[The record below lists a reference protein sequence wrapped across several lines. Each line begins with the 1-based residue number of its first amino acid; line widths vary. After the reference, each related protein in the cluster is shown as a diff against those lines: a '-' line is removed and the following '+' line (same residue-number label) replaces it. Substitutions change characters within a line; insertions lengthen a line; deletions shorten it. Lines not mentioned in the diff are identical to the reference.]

1 MNKSVTKMLPNNKK
15 SQYLLAFLLYGA
27 SEEN

>member
-1 MNKSVTKMLPNNKK
+1 MNKSVTKMLPKHEK
-15 SQYLLAFLLYGA
+15 SQYLLAFLMYGA